1 MYEKF
6 FGIDEPPFR
15 LTPDP
20 RYLYLSAKHREAL
33 GHLVYGIHEGAGFV
47 AITGEIGAGK
57 TTLLRS
63 LLSRA
68 DDSTQY
74 AYILNPVLT
83 GLELMQEINHELGIS
98 SAGTRREMLSALN
111 HFLLDQKRRGR
122 RVVVVI
128 DEAQALDGATLEQ
141 LRMLSNFET
150 ETAKLLQIVLVGQPE
165 LRDVLA
171 RPELEQL
178 NQRITVRW
186 HLGPLDRA
194 ETAKYIE
201 HRVTTA
207 AGGRPRTIFTR
218 GAIGQIYAYSRGVPR
233 LINIIC
239 HRSLLVAFA
248 KDSTRVTRGAVRR
261 AIREL
266 QEPRRVRADRWRR
279 VWVGATTAAALLAVL
294 ATGGVIAWQRYGEG
308 WRERFAATSSSQDA
322 ATAPDPGAASAAA
335 PVAAAPA
342 AVSRSASS
350 PAAPAGSVERPRADG
365 VMEVAA
371 PSAASPEAVPLG
383 ASADGTAATG
393 DGAPAVAARASE
405 DEQALE
411 RSTLAEAIR
420 QISPGNSAYAAT
432 EALLRAWEAAPLAPA
447 EASSP
452 TIDLTRIARARGL
465 EYLPIQGNLNLLR
478 VLDLPAILELAP
490 EDGSAPRFVTVER
503 LHDDLATV
511 SVGRTPIDIST
522 DVLGEAWFGK
532 AHLFWQDI
540 DRLGPMLRMGTSSP
554 AVARLH
560 ELLKSAAVYS
570 GTPTST
576 FANATQE
583 AVLRFQRSKKLDA
596 DGKVGPMTMIALYQS
611 VSGDRLPHLG
621 AAPERDVGAADEDRF
636 SALPGGRN

>member
-20 RYLYLSAKHREAL
+20 RYLYLSARHREAL

-83 GLELMQEINHELGIS
+83 GLELMQEINHELGIPS
-98 SAGTRREMLSALN
+98 TGTRRDMLSALN

-165 LRDVLA
+165 LREVLA

-186 HLGPLDRA
+186 HLGPLDRT
-194 ETAKYIE
+194 ETGRYVA

-207 AGGRPRTIFTR
+207 AGGRLRAIFTR
-218 GAIGQIYAYSRGVPR
+218 GAIGQVYRFSGGVPR

-248 KDSTRVTRGAVRR
+248 HDRTRVTRATVRR

-266 QEPRRVRADRWRR
+266 QEPRRVRPDRWRR
-279 VWVGATTAAALLAVL
+279 AWTGATAAVAVLAVL
-294 ATGGVIAWQRYGEG
+294 ATGGAIAWQRYGDQ
-308 WRERFAATSSSQDA
+308 WRARLAA
-322 ATAPDPGAASAAA
+322 AASAEAEPVADRVEAIARPADA
-335 PVAAAPA
+335 PVDEP
-342 AVSRSASS
+342 
-350 PAAPAGSVERPRADG
+350 
-365 VMEVAA
+365 M
-371 PSAASPEAVPLG
+371 
-383 ASADGTAATG
+383 
-393 DGAPAVAARASE
+393 AVAAVAAVETEEPPADGQGSAEPPSDTPATPATVASE
-405 DEQALE
+405 EAQALE
-411 RSTLAEAIR
+411 RSTLVEAIR

-432 EALLRAWEAAPLAPA
+432 EALLRAWDAPKLAPA

-452 TIDLTRIARARGL
+452 TIDLTRIARSRGL

-478 VLDLPAILELAP
+478 VLDLPAILELSLD
-490 EDGSAPRFVTVER
+490 DGSAPRFVTVER
-503 LHDDLATV
+503 LHDATATV
-511 SVGRTPIDIST
+511 SVGRTPIELSA

-532 AHLFWQDI
+532 AHLFWQDL
-540 DRLGPMLRMGTSSP
+540 DRLGPMLTMGSSSP
-554 AVARLH
+554 AVGRLH
-560 ELLKSAAVYS
+560 ELLRSADVYS
-570 GTPTST
+570 GKATST

-583 AVLRFQRSKKLDA
+583 AVLRFQRGKRLEA

-621 AAPERDVGAADEDRF
+621 AAPEGSGEGAAEDRF
-636 SALPGGRN
+636 SALRGGRN

>member
-6 FGIDEPPFR
+6 FGIDEQPFR

-68 DDSTQY
+68 DDATQY

-83 GLELMQEINHELGIS
+83 GLELMQEINHELGIP
-98 SAGTRREMLSALN
+98 SAGTRREMLTALN

-122 RVVVVI
+122 RVVIVI

-178 NQRITVRW
+178 NQRVTVRW

-194 ETAKYIE
+194 ETGRYVA

-207 AGGRPRTIFTR
+207 AGGRPRTLFTR
-218 GAIGQIYAYSRGVPR
+218 GAIGQVYAYSRGVPR

-248 KDSTRVTRGAVRR
+248 HDRTRVTRGTVRR

-266 QEPRRVRADRWRR
+266 QEPRRVRPDRWRR
-279 VWVGATTAAALLAVL
+279 AWVTASSAVAVL
-294 ATGGVIAWQRYGEG
+294 AVIATAGAIAWQRYGDA
-308 WRERFAATSSSQDA
+308 WRAGSAR
-322 ATAPDPGAASAAA
+322 PAAA
-335 PVAAAPA
+335 PDGDGVAGGGAVMRPVDAPAAGTGRGTPAEGVVEVAAAA
-342 AVSRSASS
+342 ATDPEALPIEESPGASPS
-350 PAAPAGSVERPRADG
+350 GDG
-365 VMEVAA
+365 VAA
-371 PSAASPEAVPLG
+371 A
-383 ASADGTAATG
+383 
-393 DGAPAVAARASE
+393 AARARE
-405 DEQALE
+405 EEQALE

-432 EALLRAWEAAPLAPA
+432 ESLLRAWNAPALAPA

-490 EDGSAPRFVTVER
+490 DDGSAPRFVTVER
-503 LHDDLATV
+503 LHDELATV
-511 SVGRTPIDIST
+511 SVGRTPIEIST
-522 DVLGEAWFGK
+522 EVLGEAWFGK
-532 AHLFWQDI
+532 AHLFWQDV
-540 DRLGPMLRMGTSSP
+540 DRLGPMLSMGSSSP
-554 AVARLH
+554 AVGRLH
-560 ELLKSAAVYS
+560 ELLKSADVYAGAPS
-570 GTPTST
+570 ST

-583 AVLRFQRSKKLDA
+583 AVLRFQRSKRLDA

-611 VSGDRLPHLG
+611 VSRGRLPHLG
-621 AAPERDVGAADEDRF
+621 AEPQRGGGSGDEDRF

>member
-83 GLELMQEINHELGIS
+83 GLELMQEINHELGIPS
-98 SAGTRREMLSALN
+98 TGTRREMLAALN

-122 RVVVVI
+122 RVVIVI
-128 DEAQALDGATLEQ
+128 DEAQALDGGTLEE

-165 LRDVLA
+165 LRDLLA
-171 RPELEQL
+171 RSDLEQL

-186 HLGPLDRA
+186 HLGRLDRA
-194 ETAKYIE
+194 ETGNYVA

-207 AGGRPRTIFTR
+207 AGGRPRTLFTR
-218 GAIGQIYAYSRGVPR
+218 GAIGQVYAFSRGVPR

-248 KDSTRVTRGAVRR
+248 NDRTRVTRRTVKR
-261 AIREL
+261 AIKEL
-266 QEPRRVRADRWRR
+266 QEPRREKTVRWPALWPKL
-279 VWVGATTAAALLAVL
+279 TAAAAVVALLV
-294 ATGGVIAWQRYGEG
+294 TGGAIAWQRHG
-308 WRERFAATSSSQDA
+308 
-322 ATAPDPGAASAAA
+322 GAIASRL
-335 PVAAAPA
+335 VAAAPPA
-342 AVSRSASS
+342 TETSSTAPVVAPESATRVDVAVAPSSGDVLPEEGVFEVATASRA
-350 PAAPAGSVERPRADG
+350 PAA
-365 VMEVAA
+365 AA
-371 PSAASPEAVPLG
+371 PIAIAVEEAL
-383 ASADGTAATG
+383 AIE
-393 DGAPAVAARASE
+393 RA
-405 DEQALE
+405 
-411 RSTLAEAIR
+411 TLAEALR
-420 QISPGNSAYAAT
+420 QITPGNSAYEAT
-432 EALLRAWEAAPLAPA
+432 EALLRSWNAPPLAPA

-452 TIDLTRIARARGL
+452 TLDLTRIARARGL
-465 EYLPIQGNLNLLR
+465 EYLPIQGNMNLLR

-490 EDGSAPRFVTVER
+490 DDGSAPRFVTVES
-503 LHDDLATV
+503 LHDEIASV
-511 SVGRTPIDIST
+511 SIGRTPIEISAG
-522 DVLGEAWFGK
+522 VLGEAWFGK
-532 AHLFWQDI
+532 AHLFWQDV
-540 DRLGPMLRMGTSSP
+540 DRLGPMLTIGSAGP
-554 AVARLH
+554 AVGRLH
-560 ELLKSAAVYS
+560 ELLRAADVY
-570 GTPTST
+570 GGATTSV
-576 FANATQE
+576 FAPATEE
-583 AVLRFQRSKKLDA
+583 AVLRFQRSKRLEA

-621 AAPERDVGAADEDRF
+621 AAPNNGDQAGGVEDRF
-636 SALPGGRN
+636 SALPGGPN

>member
-20 RYLYLSAKHREAL
+20 RYLFLSAKHREAL

-68 DDSTQY
+68 DDTTQY

-83 GLELMQEINHELGIS
+83 GLELMQEINHELGVAS
-98 SAGTRREMLSALN
+98 TGTRREMLAALN

-122 RVVVVI
+122 RVVIVI

-165 LRDVLA
+165 LRDLLA
-171 RPELEQL
+171 RSDLEQL

-186 HLGPLDRA
+186 HLGRLDRA
-194 ETAKYIE
+194 ETAKYVE

-207 AGGRPRTIFTR
+207 AGGRPRTLFTR
-218 GAIGQIYAYSRGVPR
+218 GALGQIYAFARGVPR

-248 KDSTRVTRGAVRR
+248 ADHARVSRRTVRR

-266 QEPRRVRADRWRR
+266 QEPRLARPDRFR
-279 VWVGATTAAALLAVL
+279 GLGLKAAAAVAVLAVL
-294 ATGGVIAWQRYGEG
+294 ATGGMIGWQRYGASLLG
-308 WRERFAATSSSQDA
+308 QRVPDQPAKVQD
-322 ATAPDPGAASAAA
+322 PPAS
-335 PVAAAPA
+335 
-342 AVSRSASS
+342 
-350 PAAPAGSVERPRADG
+350 GN
-365 VMEVAA
+365 EVAA
-371 PSAASPEAVPLG
+371 PSTQRRASEERTVATREQPQP
-383 ASADGTAATG
+383 ADGLVDVAHA
-393 DGAPAVAARASE
+393 GAPPAVAEQPPPVAAVAHE
-405 DEQALE
+405 DESALE
-411 RSTLAEAIR
+411 RTTLNDAIK
-420 QISPGNSAYAAT
+420 QISPGNSAYEAT
-432 EALLRAWEAAPLAPA
+432 EALLRSWGAPPLAPA

-452 TIDLTRIARARGL
+452 TLDLPRIARSRGL
-465 EYLPIQGNLNLLR
+465 EYLPLQGNLNMLR
-478 VLDLPAILELAP
+478 VLDLPAILELVP
-490 EDGSAPRFVTVER
+490 EDGSAARFVTVEH
-503 LHDDLATV
+503 LGDDVATV
-511 SVGRTPIDIST
+511 SAGRAPLQIST
-522 DVLGEAWFGK
+522 EVLGSAWFGK
-532 AHLFWQDI
+532 AHLFWQDL
-540 DRLGPMLRMGTSSP
+540 DRLGPVLAVGASSP
-554 AVARLH
+554 AVGRLN
-560 ELLKSAAVYS
+560 ELLKAAEVYGGS
-570 GTPTST
+570 PTSV
-576 FANATQE
+576 FAAPTEE
-583 AVLRFQRSKKLDA
+583 AVLRFQRSKRLVA

-621 AAPERDVGAADEDRF
+621 TAPQKAEGGGGGDRF
-636 SALPGGRN
+636 SALPGGPN

>member
-68 DDSTQY
+68 DDTTQY

-83 GLELMQEINHELGIS
+83 GLELMQEINHELGIP

-122 RVVVVI
+122 RVVIVI

-194 ETAKYIE
+194 ETGKYVA

-207 AGGRPRTIFTR
+207 AGGRPRTLFTR
-218 GAIGQIYAYSRGVPR
+218 GAIGQIYRYARGVPR
-233 LINIIC
+233 LINIIS
-239 HRSLLVAFA
+239 HRALLVAFA
-248 KDSTRVTRGAVRR
+248 NDSTRVTAGTVRR

-266 QEPRRVRADRWRR
+266 QEPRRTRPDRWRR
-279 VWVGATTAAALLAVL
+279 VWVAATSAAAVL
-294 ATGGVIAWQRYGEG
+294 AVVATAGAIAWQRYGDTVRARLAG
-308 WRERFAATSSSQDA
+308 PSGDPPSVAGDTDA
-322 ATAPDPGAASAAA
+322 APRSADGPAA
-335 PVAAAPA
+335 PASSVERGTPPDGLVQVAAPSVASPEAMPAAAPA
-342 AVSRSASS
+342 AA
-350 PAAPAGSVERPRADG
+350 
-365 VMEVAA
+365 
-371 PSAASPEAVPLG
+371 
-383 ASADGTAATG
+383 ADGT
-393 DGAPAVAARASE
+393 VAAAPHASE
-405 DEQALE
+405 EEQALE

-432 EALLRAWEAAPLAPA
+432 EALLRAWDAPALAPA

-478 VLDLPAILELAP
+478 VLDLPAILELSP
-490 EDGSAPRFVTVER
+490 DDGSAPRFVTVER
-503 LHDDLATV
+503 LQDEIATV
-511 SVGRTPIDIST
+511 SVGRTPIEISA

-540 DRLGPMLRMGTSSP
+540 DRLGPMLAMGASSP
-554 AVARLH
+554 AVGRLH
-560 ELLKSAAVYS
+560 ELLRSADVYA
-570 GTPTST
+570 GGPTST

-583 AVLRFQRSKKLDA
+583 AVLRFQRSKRLEA

-621 AAPERDVGAADEDRF
+621 AVPEKSGGSGDEDRF

>member
-68 DDSTQY
+68 DDTTQY

-83 GLELMQEINHELGIS
+83 GLELMQEINHELGIP

-122 RVVVVI
+122 RVVIVI

-178 NQRITVRW
+178 NQRVTVRW

-194 ETAKYIE
+194 ETAKYVE

-207 AGGRPRTIFTR
+207 AGGRPRTLFTR
-218 GAIGQIYAYSRGVPR
+218 GAIGQIYGYSRGVPR

-248 KDSTRVTRGAVRR
+248 NDSTRVTRGTVRR

-266 QEPRRVRADRWRR
+266 QEPRRVRPDRWRR
-279 VWVGATTAAALLAVL
+279 AWVATTSVAAVLAVL
-294 ATGGVIAWQRYGEG
+294 ATGGAIAWQRYGDAL
-308 WRERFAATSSSQDA
+308 RERIGVPAN
-322 ATAPDPGAASAAA
+322 GRE
-335 PVAAAPA
+335 PVAAEPAVAPRKAEAPSAPA
-342 AVSRSASS
+342 A
-350 PAAPAGSVERPRADG
+350 SVERSAPPDG
-365 VMEVAA
+365 LVEVAA
-371 PSAASPEAVPLG
+371 PSVASPEAMP
-383 ASADGTAATG
+383 ASAPVATA
-393 DGAPAVAARASE
+393 DGAPAPATAPHASE
-405 DEQALE
+405 EEQALE

-432 EALLRAWEAAPLAPA
+432 EALLRAWNAPALAPA
-447 EASSP
+447 EASSA

-490 EDGSAPRFVTVER
+490 DDGSAPRFVTVER
-503 LHDDLATV
+503 LQDEIATV
-511 SVGRTPIDIST
+511 SVGRTPIEISS

-532 AHLFWQDI
+532 AHLFWQDV
-540 DRLGPMLRMGTSSP
+540 DRLGPMLAMGASSP
-554 AVARLH
+554 AVGRLH
-560 ELLKSAAVYS
+560 ELLKSADVYA
-570 GTPTST
+570 GAPTST

-583 AVLRFQRSKKLDA
+583 AVLRFQRSKRLEA

-611 VSGDRLPHLG
+611 VSGNRLPHLG
-621 AAPERDVGAADEDRF
+621 AAPEKSGGSGDEDRF

>member
-68 DDSTQY
+68 DDATQY

-83 GLELMQEINHELGIS
+83 GLELMQEINHELGIP

-122 RVVVVI
+122 RVVIVI

-178 NQRITVRW
+178 NQRVTVRW

-194 ETAKYIE
+194 ETGRYVA

-207 AGGRPRTIFTR
+207 AGGRPRTLFTR
-218 GAIGQIYAYSRGVPR
+218 GAIGQVYAYSRGVPR

-248 KDSTRVTRGAVRR
+248 HDRTRVTRGTVRR

-266 QEPRRVRADRWRR
+266 QEPRRARPDRWRR
-279 VWVGATTAAALLAVL
+279 AWVAASSAVAVLALLAP
-294 ATGGVIAWQRYGEG
+294 GGAIAWQRYGDA
-308 WRERFAATSSSQDA
+308 WRGGPASPDA
-322 ATAPDPGAASAAA
+322 APDGGGAADAVARPVESAANA
-335 PVAAAPA
+335 AGRAAPA
-342 AVSRSASS
+342 A
-350 PAAPAGSVERPRADG
+350 G
-365 VMEVAA
+365 VVEVAA
-371 PSAASPEAVPLG
+371 LDAPEPEALPVAEQPG
-383 ASADGTAATG
+383 AAPPTG
-393 DGAPAVAARASE
+393 DAVAAAAARARG

-411 RSTLAEAIR
+411 RATLAEAIR

-432 EALLRAWEAAPLAPA
+432 ESLLRAWDAPALAPA

-490 EDGSAPRFVTVER
+490 DDGSAPRFVTVER
-503 LHDDLATV
+503 LHDELATV
-511 SVGRTPIDIST
+511 SVGRTPIEIST

-532 AHLFWQDI
+532 AHLFWQDV
-540 DRLGPMLRMGTSSP
+540 DRLGPMLSMGSSSP
-554 AVARLH
+554 AVGRLH
-560 ELLKSAAVYS
+560 ELLKSAEVYTGAPS
-570 GTPTST
+570 ST

-583 AVLRFQRSKKLDA
+583 AVLRFQRSKRLDA

-611 VSGDRLPHLG
+611 VLRGRLPHLG
-621 AAPERDVGAADEDRF
+621 AELERGGGTGDEDRF

>member
-6 FGIDEPPFR
+6 FGLDEPPFR

-20 RYLYLSAKHREAL
+20 RYLFLSAKHREAL

-63 LLSRA
+63 LLSRG

-83 GLELMQEINHELGIS
+83 GLELLEEINHELGIPS
-98 SAGTRREMLSALN
+98 TGTRREMLSALN

-165 LRDVLA
+165 LRDLLA
-171 RPELEQL
+171 RSDLEQL

-186 HLGPLDRA
+186 HLGRLDRA
-194 ETAKYIE
+194 ETAAYVA

-207 AGGRPRTIFTR
+207 SGGRPRKLFTR
-218 GAIGQIYAYSRGVPR
+218 GALSRIYAFSRGVPR

-248 KDSTRVTRGAVRR
+248 ADRTRVTRRVVNR

-266 QEPRRVRADRWRR
+266 RDTDPARRSTLARLWPQA
-279 VWVGATTAAALLAVL
+279 TAAAAVIALLV
-294 ATGGVIAWQRYGEG
+294 TGSVVAWQRYGRSTEG
-308 WRERFAATSSSQDA
+308 S
-322 ATAPDPGAASAAA
+322 
-335 PVAAAPA
+335 
-342 AVSRSASS
+342 
-350 PAAPAGSVERPRADG
+350 
-365 VMEVAA
+365 AA
-371 PSAASPEAVPLG
+371 PSADAQ
-383 ASADGTAATG
+383 
-393 DGAPAVAARASE
+393 APAVARAPE
-405 DEQALE
+405 AAPRAPREPAPAPDVAPRGRADDATLGAPPLALDEEIEAEEEAALSTLAAASPDAVSSDAFAEAAPVPASMYATADDLALE
-411 RSTLAEAIR
+411 RATLAEALR
-420 QISPGNSAYAAT
+420 QITPGNSAYEAT
-432 EALLRAWEAAPLAPA
+432 EALLRAWSAPPLAPA
-447 EASSP
+447 ESAGA
-452 TIDLTRIARARGL
+452 TLDLPRIAASRGL
-465 EYLPIQGNLNLLR
+465 QYLPLQGNLTVLR
-478 VLDLPAILELAP
+478 VLDLPAILELIP
-490 EDGSAPRFVTVER
+490 DDGSPPRFVTVEA
-503 LHDDLATV
+503 LSEDVATV
-511 SVGRTPIDIST
+511 SVGRRKIDIASE
-522 DVLGEAWFGK
+522 VLAEAWFGK
-532 AHLFWQDI
+532 AHLFWHDI
-540 DRLGPMLRMGTSSP
+540 DRLGPMLARGATSP

-560 ELLKSAAVYS
+560 DLLRAAEVYDGG
-570 GTPTST
+570 GTTVFREDT
-576 FANATQE
+576 EE
-583 AVLRFQRSKKLDA
+583 AVRRFQRSKRLVA

-621 AAPERDVGAADEDRF
+621 AGAEVVRNGSRF
-636 SALPGGRN
+636 SALPGGGN

>member
-68 DDSTQY
+68 DETTQY
-74 AYILNPVLT
+74 AYILNPGLT
-83 GLELMQEINHELGIS
+83 GLELMQEINHELGIP

-122 RVVVVI
+122 RVVIVI

-178 NQRITVRW
+178 NQRVTVRW

-194 ETAKYIE
+194 ETGKYVD

-207 AGGRPRTIFTR
+207 AGGRPRTLFTR
-218 GAIGQIYAYSRGVPR
+218 GAIGQIYGYSRGVPR

-248 KDSTRVTRGAVRR
+248 NDSTRVTRGTVRR

-266 QEPRRVRADRWRR
+266 QEPRRVRPDRWRR
-279 VWVGATTAAALLAVL
+279 AWVAATSAIAVLAVL
-294 ATGGVIAWQRYGEG
+294 ATGGAIAWQRYGDTL
-308 WRERFAATSSSQDA
+308 RERF
-322 ATAPDPGAASAAA
+322 GLAAA
-335 PVAAAPA
+335 GSQPVAVEPVAAPRQADVPLSSA
-342 AVSRSASS
+342 A
-350 PAAPAGSVERPRADG
+350 SVERGGPPDG
-365 VMEVAA
+365 LVQVAA
-371 PSAASPEAVPLG
+371 PSVASPEAMP
-383 ASADGTAATG
+383 ASPPASTAE
-393 DGAPAVAARASE
+393 GAPAPGTAGHASE
-405 DEQALE
+405 EEQALE

-432 EALLRAWEAAPLAPA
+432 EALLRAWNAPALAPA
-447 EASSP
+447 EASSA

-490 EDGSAPRFVTVER
+490 DDGSAPRFVTVER
-503 LHDDLATV
+503 LQDEIATV
-511 SVGRTPIDIST
+511 SVGRTPIEISS

-540 DRLGPMLRMGTSSP
+540 DRLGPMLSMGASSP
-554 AVARLH
+554 AVGRLH
-560 ELLKSAAVYS
+560 ELLKSADVYA
-570 GTPTST
+570 GAPTST

-583 AVLRFQRSKKLDA
+583 AVLRFQRSKRLEA

-621 AAPERDVGAADEDRF
+621 AAPEKSGGSGDEDRI